1 MAALV
6 TANPF
11 PWPGFIQTE
20 PQERLGQDDAGWDED
35 EEIRAPEPPKDP
47 SKANREQTFT
57 RTGTGSGCSTKYLHF
72 WELPFS
78 PNSLLAVLTWEK
90 GRWKAGNAGKDGMQG
105 RMECREL
112 LGWGVWPGW
121 SLQTQPCLLLPCHQA
136 SREGP
141 WKNSCQDKFSKPW
154 CYKDQQRKSPVFL

>member
-57 RTGTGSGCSTKYLHF
+57 RSGTGSGCSTKYLLSESF
-72 WELPFS
+72 PFLP
-78 PNSLLAVLTWEK
+78 T
-90 GRWKAGNAGKDGMQG
+90 
-105 RMECREL
+105 
-112 LGWGVWPGW
+112 
-121 SLQTQPCLLLPCHQA
+121 PCWQC
-136 SREGP
+136 
-141 WKNSCQDKFSKPW
+141 
-154 CYKDQQRKSPVFL
+154 